1 MLTKTGRALAAEFL
15 GTLTLVATVIGSGI
29 MGQQLSN
36 GNSAIALLLNTA
48 ATTMVLYL
56 LIANL
61 GPISGAHFNPVVSL
75 IFVMRRKIEIGTG
88 LLYSVAQI
96 LGAIL
101 GASLA
106 NLMFGLSA
114 ISIAQNN
121 RFGANLWL
129 AEIVATAGLILTI
142 LLTLKFNQDSIALN
156 VAAWIG
162 GAYLFTSS
170 TSFAN
175 PAVTV
180 GRMFS
185 NSFAGIEPA
194 SVGPF
199 ILAQFFGALVGLLIF
214 KFVLTKNSV
223 KARKG

>member
-29 MGQQLSN
+29 MGQLLSN

-75 IFVMRRKIEIGTG
+75 IFVMRRKIEISTG
-88 LLYSVAQI
+88 LLYLVAQF

-101 GASLA
+101 GAVLA

-142 LLTLKFNQDSIALN
+142 LLTLKFNRDAIALN

-180 GRMFS
+180 GRIFS
-185 NSFAGIEPA
+185 NSFAGIEPY

-199 ILAQFFGALVGLLIF
+199 IAAQFIGAMVGFLLF
-214 KFVLTKNSV
+214 KFILTKNST

>member
-29 MGQQLSN
+29 MGQLLSN

-101 GASLA
+101 GAALA

>member
-29 MGQQLSN
+29 MGQLLSN

-101 GASLA
+101 GATLA

-114 ISIAQNN
+114 ISIAQND

-142 LLTLKFNQDSIALN
+142 LLTLKFNRDAIALN

>member
-29 MGQQLSN
+29 MGQLLSN
-36 GNSAIALLLNTA
+36 GNSAIALLLNTS
-48 ATTMVLYL
+48 ATILVLYL

-75 IFVMRRKIEIGTG
+75 IFVMRRKIEISTG
-88 LLYSVAQI
+88 LLYVVAQFI
-96 LGAIL
+96 GAIL
-101 GASLA
+101 GAALA

-142 LLTLKFNQDSIALN
+142 LLTLKFNRDAIALN

-180 GRMFS
+180 GRIFS
-185 NSFAGIEPA
+185 NSFAGIEPY

-199 ILAQFFGALVGLLIF
+199 IAAQFFGALVGLLIF

>member
-29 MGQQLSN
+29 MGQLLSN

-142 LLTLKFNQDSIALN
+142 LLTLKFNRDAIALN

-170 TSFAN
+170 TAFAN

-185 NSFAGIEPA
+185 NSFAGIEPY

-199 ILAQFFGALVGLLIF
+199 ITAQFIGAMVGFLLF
-214 KFVLTKNSV
+214 KFILTKNST